1 MTRTI
6 SIGDI
11 VIGGGNPLVLIAGP
25 CVIEGEQMAQQTAHD
40 LKEITD
46 RLGIPF
52 IYKSSYDKAN
62 RTSIDSP
69 RGPGLDE
76 GLKILERV
84 KLSIGVPVTSDVHT
98 PQEVSAAA
106 QVLDVLQVPAFLCRQ
121 TDLLVACGETGKP
134 VNVKK
139 GQFLSPRD
147 VSAIVKKV
155 ETTGNKDV
163 MITERGTTFGYQNLV
178 VDFRA
183 FPIMRSHLAGDNN
196 KSPLPPHE
204 HPAVIFDATHSV
216 QLPGAGGGITGGERQ
231 FIPYLTRA
239 AVSVGTDGLFMEV
252 HPDPP
257 KALCDAANQWRQSD
271 LESILRKVLALDAL
285 VKEWERETEP
295 TRSGQ

>member
-1 MTRTI
+1 MTRTV
-6 SIGDI
+6 SIGDV

-25 CVIEGEQMAQQTAHD
+25 CVIESEELAHRTAQD

-46 RLGIPF
+46 RLGVPF

-84 KLSIGVPVTSDVHT
+84 KLAIGVPVISDVHT

-139 GQFLSPRD
+139 GQFLSPGD
-147 VSAIVKKV
+147 VRAIVKKV
-155 ETTGNKDV
+155 ESTGNKNV
-163 MITERGTTFGYQNLV
+163 MITERGTSFGYQNLV

-183 FPIMRSHLAGDNN
+183 FPIMRKGLPGDDT
-196 KSPLPPHE
+196 KTVLPPDE

-216 QLPGAGGGITGGERQ
+216 QLPGAGDGITGGERQ
-231 FIPYLTRA
+231 FIPYLARG
-239 AVSVGTDGLFMEV
+239 AVSVGIDGLFMEV

-257 KALCDAANQWRQSD
+257 AALCDATNQWRQSD
-271 LESILRKVLALDAL
+271 LESILSTLITLDAL
-285 VKEWERETEP
+285 AKEWEKE
-295 TRSGQ
+295 G

>member
-1 MTRTI
+1 MTRAI

-25 CVIEGEQMAQQTAHD
+25 CVIEGEDLALQTARD

-46 RLGIPF
+46 RLGVPF

-84 KLSIGVPVTSDVHT
+84 KLAVGVPIISDVHT

-121 TDLLVACGETGKP
+121 TDLLVACGESGKP

-155 ETTGNKDV
+155 ESTGNRSI

-183 FPIMRSHLAGDNN
+183 FPIMRKGLVGGD
-196 KSPLPPHE
+196 KHAPLPPDD

-216 QLPGAGGGITGGERQ
+216 QLPGAGDGITGGERQ
-231 FIPYLTRA
+231 FIPYLARA
-239 AVSVGTDGLFMEV
+239 AVSVGIDGLFMEV

-257 KALCDAANQWRQSD
+257 AALCDATNQWRQSD
-271 LESILRKVLALDAL
+271 LESILKRLLILDAHA
-285 VKEWERETEP
+285 KQWERDE
-295 TRSGQ
+295 

>member
-6 SIGDI
+6 EIGDV
-11 VIGGGNPLVLIAGP
+11 VIGGGNPLTLIAGP
-25 CVIEGEQMAQQTAHD
+25 CVIESEEMAHRSAQD

-46 RLGIPF
+46 RLGIHF

-84 KLSIGVPVTSDVHT
+84 KLAIGVPIISDVHT

-147 VSAIVKKV
+147 VSSIIRKV
-155 ETTGNKDV
+155 ESTGNKDV
-163 MITERGTTFGYQNLV
+163 MITERGASFGYQNLV

-183 FPIMRSHLAGDNN
+183 FPIMRSQLTDGDGA
-196 KSPLPPHE
+196 PLPLRN

-216 QLPGAGGGITGGERQ
+216 QLPGAGDGITGGERH
-231 FIPYLTRA
+231 FVPYLARG
-239 AVSVGTDGLFMEV
+239 AVSVGIDGLFMEV

-257 KALCDAANQWRQSD
+257 AALCDATNQWRQSD
-271 LESILRKVLALDAL
+271 LESILKKLMELDAL
-285 VKEWERETEP
+285 VKGWEKDD
-295 TRSGQ
+295 

>member
-1 MTRTI
+1 MTRTV
-6 SIGDI
+6 SIGDV

-25 CVIEGEQMAQQTAHD
+25 CVIESEELAHRTAQD

-46 RLGIPF
+46 RLGVPF

-84 KLSIGVPVTSDVHT
+84 KLAIGVPVISDVHT

-147 VSAIVKKV
+147 VRAIAKKV
-155 ETTGNKDV
+155 ESTGNKNV
-163 MITERGTTFGYQNLV
+163 MITERGTSFGYQNLV

-183 FPIMRSHLAGDNN
+183 FPIMRKGLPGDDT
-196 KSPLPPHE
+196 KTPLPPDE

-216 QLPGAGGGITGGERQ
+216 QLPGAGDGITGGERQ
-231 FIPYLTRA
+231 FIPYLARG
-239 AVSVGTDGLFMEV
+239 AVSVGIDGLFMEV
-252 HPDPP
+252 HPNPP
-257 KALCDAANQWRQSD
+257 AALCDATNQWCQSD
-271 LESILRKVLALDAL
+271 LESILSTLITLDTL
-285 VKEWERETEP
+285 IKEWEGER
-295 TRSGQ
+295 

>member
-11 VIGGGNPLVLIAGP
+11 LLGGGNPLVLIAGP
-25 CVIEGEQMAQQTAHD
+25 CVIENEQLALQTARD

-46 RLGIPF
+46 RLGVPF

-84 KLSIGVPVTSDVHT
+84 KLAVGVPVISDVHT
-98 PQEVSAAA
+98 PQEVNAAA

-121 TDLLVACGETGKP
+121 TDLLVACGKTGKP

-155 ETTGNKDV
+155 ESTGNKNV
-163 MITERGTTFGYQNLV
+163 MITERGTSFGYQNLV

-183 FPIMRSHLAGDNN
+183 FPIMRRGLPGADK
-196 KSPLPPHE
+196 KSLLPPE
-204 HPAVIFDATHSV
+204 DHPAVIFDATHSV
-216 QLPGAGGGITGGERQ
+216 QLPGAGDGITGGERQ
-231 FIPYLTRA
+231 FIPYLARG
-239 AVSVGTDGLFMEV
+239 AVSVGIDGLFMEV

-257 KALCDAANQWRQSD
+257 RALCDATNQWRQSD
-271 LESILRKVLALDAL
+271 LESILKKLLALDTL
-285 VKEWERETEP
+285 VKEWDQGT
-295 TRSGQ
+295 

>member
-6 SIGDI
+6 SIGDV

-25 CVIEGEQMAQQTAHD
+25 CVIESEQMAHQTAED

-84 KLSIGVPVTSDVHT
+84 KLAVGVPIISDVHT

-139 GQFLSPRD
+139 GQFLSPKD
-147 VSAIVKKV
+147 VPAIVKKV
-155 ETTGNKDV
+155 ESTGNKNI

-183 FPIMRSHLAGDNN
+183 FPIMRSHLAGDDN
-196 KSPLPPHE
+196 KTILPQE
-204 HPAVIFDATHSV
+204 DHPAVIFDATHSV
-216 QLPGAGGGITGGERQ
+216 QLPGAGDGITGGERQ
-231 FIPYLTRA
+231 FIPYLARG
-239 AVSVGTDGLFMEV
+239 AVSVGIDGLFMEV

-257 KALCDAANQWRQSD
+257 TALCDATNQWRQSD
-271 LESILRKVLALDAL
+271 LESILSKLLTLDAL
-285 VKEWERETEP
+285 VNEWEK
-295 TRSGQ
+295 